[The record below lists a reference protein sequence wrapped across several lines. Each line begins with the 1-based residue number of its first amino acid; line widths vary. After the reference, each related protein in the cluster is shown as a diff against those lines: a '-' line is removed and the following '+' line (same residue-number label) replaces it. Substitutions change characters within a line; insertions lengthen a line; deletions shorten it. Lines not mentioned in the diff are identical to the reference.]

1 MYTQKQ
7 LLTIYKLLRATN
19 NVGNL
24 TAETEYSRQHIY
36 DVFHTYGVAD
46 KHPDIVKG
54 AIKLIKDSN
63 VLDDIVSLTE
73 LLNK

>member
-24 TAETEYSRQHIY
+24 TAQTEHTRQHIY
-36 DVFHTYGVAD
+36 NVFHTYGVAD
-46 KHPDIVKG
+46 KHPDIVTG
-54 AIKLIKDSN
+54 AFKLIKDSN
-63 VLDDIVSLTE
+63 VLDDIVALTE